1 MLEEANYQL
10 PRFPSLV
17 LCVYK
22 EPHSHHHQTNKAT
35 ATTTTTTTTSLLPS
49 QTLSL
54 LTTVSCKTISRVFGF
69 LAILQFSHSDTASP
83 WHFRTRSSSTTPMVR
98 APLVSLSSHSLPLRS
113 VQFLALCQIPQQS
126 SPSLTFAIDNC
137 CVLNAFA
144 AVPCGIA
151 FWIIFLTV
159 CALCILL
166 TFLFRFVKS
175 V

>member
-98 APLVSLSSHSLPLRS
+98 ALSSHSLPPSLRS
-113 VQFLALCQIPQQS
+113 IPRSLSNSPAILAFFDFCHRQLLRSECFRRG
-126 SPSLTFAIDNC
+126 SLRNR
-137 CVLNAFA
+137 VLDF
-144 AVPCGIA
+144 
-151 FWIIFLTV
+151 FLTV